1 MKQSTSTGDN
11 RSPSNEAKL
20 CIWMTAGVISF
31 KLCPLEYDCEL
42 CEFDMVMRK
51 QQSDNQQAGASPS

>member
-1 MKQSTSTGDN
+1 MKHSESIGDN
-11 RSPSNEAKL
+11 RPPSKEGKR

-42 CEFDMVMRK
+42 CEFDLVMRR
-51 QQSDNQQAGASPS
+51 QQCEGNQPRPSPR

>member
-1 MKQSTSTGDN
+1 MKQSTSTGGN
-11 RSPSNEAKL
+11 RPPEKKEKR

-42 CEFDMVMRK
+42 CEFDIVMRK
-51 QQSDNQQAGASPS
+51 QQSESNPQGPPPP

>member
-1 MKQSTSTGDN
+1 MKQKTSTGDK
-11 RSPSNEAKL
+11 RTPAKQEKR

-42 CEFDMVMRK
+42 CEFDMVMRR
-51 QQSDNQQAGASPS
+51 QQSEGNQPRPSPR